1 MPAEAFYG
9 IDAFGKSAGLDEP
22 GQYDHEKSPASPQY
36 PTFANGSLDDPESHI
51 PGMSG
56 EKEVSFMRRGRSDLT
71 DDEDDDLSEELIE
84 NTRLNAANGISDSA
98 PPRAQATCIHS
109 ARTAIPQIPPEITS
123 LPDSIQQMVQGVQPR
138 FAAGQAVPRINL
150 EPSTPSTITSGKQSV
165 KFPRPD
171 SMFSKTSGA
180 TVRSASTSK
189 LISSTVQGFPEPP
202 ERTAAPAKS
211 RPKQHLVYKPMDK
224 SKLMPPK
231 KSALK
236 RQSQFAGAP
245 PVQESTG
252 DDEDMGNAPDAREL
266 SRRSMVRFDLHRMS
280 ADSTLS
286 TMSSS
291 SAESLLAGIIPAKP
305 PATRATRDGTPSR
318 QEQPPLSMHMS
329 ETDSIYD
336 GIVQQAHRADLNGS
350 TLVRRK
356 GTKPNS
362 PSRLSYLLSED
373 SSSNSPFADPE
384 TLDSPFADTHA
395 ESVTQFEMDDEAF
408 DVKRNK
414 RMSHLAV

>member
-1 MPAEAFYG
+1 MFHRYG
-9 IDAFGKSAGLDEP
+9 LAYGLLQPLRSVLDPVSTAPTSLID
-22 GQYDHEKSPASPQY
+22 
-36 PTFANGSLDDPESHI
+36 
-51 PGMSG
+51 
-56 EKEVSFMRRGRSDLT
+56 VRGR
-71 DDEDDDLSEELIE
+71 
-84 NTRLNAANGISDSA
+84 G
-98 PPRAQATCIHS
+98 H
-109 ARTAIPQIPPEITS
+109 
-123 LPDSIQQMVQGVQPR
+123 
-138 FAAGQAVPRINL
+138 
-150 EPSTPSTITSGKQSV
+150 
-165 KFPRPD
+165 PRP
-171 SMFSKTSGA
+171 SPPPP
-180 TVRSASTSK
+180 
-189 LISSTVQGFPEPP
+189 VQGFPEPP

-252 DDEDMGNAPDAREL
+252 DDEDMGNVPDAREL

-305 PATRATRDGTPSR
+305 PATRATQDGTPSR

-336 GIVQQAHRADLNGS
+336 GIVQQAHRADLSGS

-384 TLDSPFADTHA
+384 TPDMHRSPVRCSASPPAVGTRMTCGYVLLILTLSWALSRSTHIGIPVA
-395 ESVTQFEMDDEAF
+395 RDGPAIARDCVVDDDDESF
-408 DVKRNK
+408 MLERVCGRIDIHYR
-414 RMSHLAV
+414 